1 MVHELLFPDNP
12 FLRAVAL
19 VAITVSVTDPIM
31 FYVLWI
37 GKAQL
42 TPLFVIAVIIITV
55 VAITLNLWFRVF
67 RGVENGQ

>member
-1 MVHELLFPDNP
+1 M
-12 FLRAVAL
+12 
-19 VAITVSVTDPIM
+19 AITVSVTDALM

-55 VAITLNLWFRVF
+55 IAITLNLWYRVF
-67 RGVENGQ
+67 RIVDEV

>member
-1 MVHELLFPDNP
+1 MVNELLFPDNP

-19 VAITVSVTDPIM
+19 VAITVSVTDALM

-55 VAITLNLWFRVF
+55 IAITLNLRYRVF
-67 RGVENGQ
+67 RIVDEV